1 VSFFFTACAAVA
13 ASNVAAVIIVFRFT
27 AASRHRALLDVGN
40 KSAPLADPIAKG
52 EVGEAHRV
60 DPVGV
65 EDASGLVIVDE
76 APTAVSIDQ
85 LQMRLADCLEY
96 LFGREALQRI
106 KLRPMVFGPRVS
118 LQRAR

>member
-1 VSFFFTACAAVA
+1 MSFFFTACAAVA
-13 ASNVAAVIIVFRFT
+13 ASNMAAVIIVFRFT

-65 EDASGLVIVDE
+65 EDASGLVTVDE

-106 KLRPMVFGPRVS
+106 KLRPIVFGPRVS